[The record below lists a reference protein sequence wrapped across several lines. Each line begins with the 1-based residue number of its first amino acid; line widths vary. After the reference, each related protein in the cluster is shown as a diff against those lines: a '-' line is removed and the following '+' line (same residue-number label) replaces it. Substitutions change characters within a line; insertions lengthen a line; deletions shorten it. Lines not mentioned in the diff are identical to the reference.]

1 MNTII
6 YILQK
11 EFFQIFR
18 NRTMVMIIIVAPL
31 IQLFILAHAAT
42 MEIKNVD
49 VYLVDL
55 DLSQSSRELQ
65 GKFRGSPFFR
75 IAGSSF
81 SYAEA
86 RESLKRNRADLI
98 LQIPSGFERELEKY
112 KGSTVQLVINA
123 INNSEASLINAYAVS
138 IIKDYNRSLVVNRL
152 GLSGNPEPIKTS
164 YTLWYNPE
172 LDYKTYMVPGIL
184 VILVTLIGMFL
195 SAMNVV
201 REKEIGTMEQ
211 INVTPIRKYQLIIG
225 KLLPF
230 WFLALIELAFGLVF
244 ARLVFDIPILG
255 SLWLIFL
262 CAGVFLLVMQGLGL
276 FISTFSNTQQ
286 QAMFLSWFFVVIFI
300 LMSGLFTPVES
311 MPDWAQTINKVNPL
325 AYLIGML
332 RMIMLKGSAFENVDS
347 QLFTLLLLA
356 VFMLSLAMLRY
367 RKTS

>member
-1 MNTII
+1 MRTILF
-6 YILQK
+6 ILKK

-18 NRTMVMIIIVAPL
+18 NRTMVGIIIVAPL

-49 VYLVDL
+49 VCVVDL
-55 DLSQSSRELQ
+55 NRSQTSRDLL
-65 GKFRGSPFFR
+65 GKFEGSPFFK
-75 IAGSSF
+75 IMGYTF
-81 SYAEA
+81 SYREAEEA
-86 RESLKRNRADLI
+86 LKKNRADLVVH
-98 LQIPSGFERELEKY
+98 IPAGFEKELETEKR
-112 KGSTVQLVINA
+112 SEIQLVINA
-123 INNSEASLINAYAVS
+123 INNSEASLINAYAMS
-138 IIKDYNRSLVVNRL
+138 IIMDYNRGIVVNKL

-164 YTLWYNPE
+164 YSFWYNPE

-195 SAMNVV
+195 SAMNLV

-230 WFLALIELAFGLVF
+230 WFLALFELAFGLAF
-244 ARLVFDIPILG
+244 ARLVFNIPILG
-255 SLWLIFL
+255 SLWLVFL
-262 CAGVFLLVMQGLGL
+262 CAAVFLLVMQGIGL

-311 MPDWAQTINKVNPL
+311 MPEWAQAINKANPL

-332 RMIMLKGSAFENVDS
+332 RMILLKGSGFENLEY
-347 QLFTLLLLA
+347 QLLTLLILA
-356 VFMLSLAMLRY
+356 VLMLSLAMIRY
-367 RKTS
+367 RKTA

>member
-1 MNTII
+1 MRTIT

-18 NRTMVMIIIVAPL
+18 NRTMVFIIIMVPL

-49 VYLVDL
+49 IFVVDL
-55 DLSQSSRELQ
+55 DKSQTSRDLL
-65 GKFRGSPFFR
+65 GKFEGSPFFK
-75 IAGSSF
+75 IIDYSF

-86 RESLKRNRADLI
+86 GEALKKNNADLI
-98 LQIPSGFERELEKY
+98 IQIPANFEKELEKDA
-112 KGSTVQLVINA
+112 KSDVQLVVNA
-123 INNSEASLINAYAVS
+123 INNSVASLTNAYAFS
-138 IIKDYNRSLVVNRL
+138 IIMDFNRSIVVNKL

-164 YTLWYNPE
+164 YSFWYNPE

-195 SAMNVV
+195 TAMNVV

-211 INVTPIRKYQLIIG
+211 INVTPIKKYQLIIG

-230 WFLALIELAFGLVF
+230 WIIALFELAFGLAF
-244 ARLVFDIPILG
+244 AKLVFNIPVLG

-262 CAGVFLLVMQGLGL
+262 CAGVFLLVMQGIGL

-311 MPDWAQTINKVNPL
+311 MPDWAQIINKINPL
-325 AYLIGML
+325 AYFIGIL
-332 RMIMLKGSAFENVDS
+332 RMVMLKGSGFGNIEI
-347 QLFTLLLLA
+347 QFFTLLGLA
-356 VFMLSLAMLRY
+356 IFMLVLATFRY
-367 RKTS
+367 RKTA

>member
-1 MNTII
+1 
-6 YILQK
+6 
-11 EFFQIFR
+11 
-18 NRTMVMIIIVAPL
+18 MVLIIVAVPL

-42 MEIKNVD
+42 MEMKNVD
-49 VYLVDL
+49 VYVVDL
-55 DLSQSSRELQ
+55 DRSQASRDMI
-65 GKFRGSPFFR
+65 GKFKGSPFFK
-75 IAGSSF
+75 IIGHTF
-81 SYAEA
+81 SYEEA
-86 RESLKRNRADLI
+86 GEALKRNRADLI
-98 LQIPSGFERELEKY
+98 IYVPSGFEREIEKEQ
-112 KGSTVQLVINA
+112 GSAVQLVINA
-123 INNSEASLINAYAVS
+123 INNSEASLIKAYAVS
-138 IIKDYNRSLVVNRL
+138 IIKDYNRNLVVGKL
-152 GLSGNPEPIKTS
+152 GISGNPEPIKTTYS
-164 YTLWYNPE
+164 LWYNPE

-230 WFLALIELAFGLVF
+230 WFLALFELAFGLAF
-244 ARLVFDIPILG
+244 AKIVFDIPILG

-311 MPDWAQTINKVNPL
+311 MPEWAQAINKVNPL

-332 RMIMLKGSAFENVDS
+332 RMIMLKGSGFENIDS

-356 VFMLSLAMLRY
+356 IFMLFLAMLRY
-367 RKTS
+367 RKTA

>member
-1 MNTII
+1 
-6 YILQK
+6 
-11 EFFQIFR
+11 
-18 NRTMVMIIIVAPL
+18 MVFIIIMVPL

-49 VYLVDL
+49 IFVVDL
-55 DLSQSSRELQ
+55 DKSQTSRDLL
-65 GKFRGSPFFR
+65 GKFEGSPFFK
-75 IAGSSF
+75 IIDYSF

-86 RESLKRNRADLI
+86 EEALKKNDADLI
-98 LQIPSGFERELEKY
+98 IQIPANFEKELEKDA
-112 KGSTVQLVINA
+112 KSDVQLVINA
-123 INNSEASLINAYAVS
+123 INNSVASLTNAYAFS
-138 IIKDYNRSLVVNRL
+138 IIMDFNRSIVVNKL

-164 YTLWYNPE
+164 YSFWYNPE

-195 SAMNVV
+195 TAMNVV

-211 INVTPIRKYQLIIG
+211 INVTPIKKHQLIIG

-230 WFLALIELAFGLVF
+230 WIIALFELAFGLVF
-244 ARLVFDIPILG
+244 AKLVFNIPILG

-262 CAGVFLLVMQGLGL
+262 CAGVFLLVMQGIGL

-311 MPDWAQTINKVNPL
+311 MPDWAQIINKINPL
-325 AYLIGML
+325 AYFIGIL
-332 RMIMLKGSAFENVDS
+332 RMIMLKGSGFGNIEI
-347 QLFTLLLLA
+347 QFFTLLGLA
-356 VFMLSLAMLRY
+356 VFMLVLATFRY
-367 RKTS
+367 RKTA

>member
-1 MNTII
+1 
-6 YILQK
+6 
-11 EFFQIFR
+11 
-18 NRTMVMIIIVAPL
+18 MVFIIIAVPL

-42 MEIKNVD
+42 MEIRNVNMC
-49 VYLVDL
+49 VVDL
-55 DLSQSSRELQ
+55 DHSQSSRDMI
-65 GKFRGSPFFR
+65 GKFKGSPFFK
-75 IAGSSF
+75 IIGHTF
-81 SYAEA
+81 SYDEA
-86 RESLKRNRADLI
+86 REALKRNRADLI
-98 LQIPSGFERELEKY
+98 LQIPSGFERELEKD
-112 KGSTVQLVINA
+112 KRSTVQLVINA

-138 IIKDYNRSLVVNRL
+138 IIKDYNRNLVINKL

-230 WFLALIELAFGLVF
+230 WFLALFELAFGLAF
-244 ARLVFDIPILG
+244 AKIVFDIPILG

-286 QAMFLSWFFVVIFI
+286 QAMFLSWFIVVIFI

-311 MPDWAQTINKVNPL
+311 MPDWAQIINKVNPL

-356 VFMLSLAMLRY
+356 VFMLSLAVFRY
-367 RKTS
+367 RKTA